1 MRGVRGESIAPA
13 AGAEFKTMAK
23 GLGLRALLAVAG
35 VALGF
40 AAGGPAEAQFFA
52 PGYPAVIVV
61 PPPAQG
67 MVLPRRTRPEA
78 TPPAVQP
85 PPADNEPGPNHT
97 CSYQGRTRV
106 CE

>member
-1 MRGVRGESIAPA
+1 
-13 AGAEFKTMAK
+13 MAK
-23 GLGLRALLAVAG
+23 GLGLQTLLAAAS

-40 AAGGPAEAQFFA
+40 AAAYPARAQFMA

-67 MVLPRRTRPEA
+67 LALPKRTKPEPA
-78 TPPAVQP
+78 PPSPQA
-85 PPADNEPGPNHT
+85 PPADEQSGPNHT
-97 CSYQGRTRV
+97 CTYHGRTRV